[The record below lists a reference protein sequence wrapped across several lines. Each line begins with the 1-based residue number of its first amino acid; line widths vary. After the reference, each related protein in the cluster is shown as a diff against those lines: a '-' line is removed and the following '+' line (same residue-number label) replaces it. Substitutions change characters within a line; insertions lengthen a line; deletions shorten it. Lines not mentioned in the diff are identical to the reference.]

1 MTQPLAIV
9 CYEVLMPGSQLV
21 NRLQDLGYRVKALT
35 SAAQLAAESAE
46 IRPIVVLADLRSE
59 KNDVCSQIAALRK
72 NKETA
77 HIPVLAF
84 ADPQAL
90 KLQQAATAAGAT
102 LVANAN
108 GVFAQLPQLLEQ
120 VLDVP

>member
-21 NRLQDLGYRVKALT
+21 NRLQDIGYRVKTLT
-35 SAAQLAAESAE
+35 SAAQLAAEAAE
-46 IRPIVVLADLRSE
+46 LRPIVILADLRSE
-59 KNDVCSQIAALRK
+59 KNDVCSQITALRK

-84 ADPQAL
+84 ADPQAS
-90 KLQQAATAAGAT
+90 KLQQAATVAGAT

-120 VLDVP
+120 ILDLQ